1 MALIKLAYA
10 DTKQSQKLSTTATL
24 NQQLLALIGN
34 NLEEKS
40 TIKVTSSKV
49 NALMKEIRNMPNR
62 PKSSGAQKIQTATNK
77 ELFNSTVPIKFF
89 NANLDDSG
97 MRESIISSAIQG
109 LHGGVP
115 AKHNLLANSMRLNSS

>member
-62 PKSSGAQKIQTATNK
+62 PKSSGAQKI
-77 ELFNSTVPIKFF
+77 
-89 NANLDDSG
+89 
-97 MRESIISSAIQG
+97 
-109 LHGGVP
+109 
-115 AKHNLLANSMRLNSS
+115 